1 MSKNQVNTHAYA
13 IPLLHAA
20 KFPSSAVCGALLGKN
35 TADGVHVHS
44 AVPYFH
50 HWTTVTPMLEV
61 ALKQT
66 EIYAKKNDLS
76 IVGWYQ
82 GNARVDDTVLPERAI
97 KVAET
102 IKKNNDDKAV
112 LFLLNNKQ
120 MASLADGESAITPYV
135 HIENQ
140 WRKVKEPFAVTTDEA
155 SFVEKDTYAKVRD
168 LFNSSAYNRIYDFDE
183 HLDNVSLNWL
193 ESSKLVLL

>member
-1 MSKNQVNTHAYA
+1 MSKNQVNIQGYA

-20 KFPSSAVCGALLGKN
+20 KFPSSAVCGVLLGKN
-35 TADGVHVHS
+35 TADGVQVET

-66 EIYAKKNDLS
+66 ETYAKKNNLS

-82 GNARVDDTVLPERAI
+82 VLPERAV

-102 IKKNNDDKAV
+102 IKKNNNEKAI

-120 MASLADGESAITPYV
+120 MASLADDESAITPYV

-140 WRKVKEPFAVTTDEA
+140 WRKVKEPFTTEEA
-155 SFVEKDTYAKVRD
+155 SFVEKDTYSKVRD
-168 LFNSSAYNRIYDFDE
+168 LFSSSAYNRVYDFDE

-193 ESSKLVLL
+193 DTSKLAL